1 MANTRN
7 VPCEEI
13 ELRYPLRIERYELR
27 PEAPGAGRLRGGVGH
42 VRDVRFLVDGFF
54 SCNGDRTLEAPIG
67 IFGGGEGLGARLIFN
82 PGSANETEWPS
93 KISGRRV
100 SAGNVIRVMGPS
112 SGGYGDPFER
122 DAELV
127 LTDCLNDVVSVEEAR
142 DSYGVVVHAAERRID
157 EVATRKARSVR
168 RGQ

>member
-1 MANTRN
+1 
-7 VPCEEI
+7 
-13 ELRYPLRIERYELR
+13 
-27 PEAPGAGRLRGGVGH
+27 
-42 VRDVRFLVDGFF
+42 
-54 SCNGDRTLEAPIG
+54 
-67 IFGGGEGLGARLIFN
+67 
-82 PGSANETEWPS
+82 
-93 KISGRRV
+93 V

-127 LTDCLNDVVSVEEAR
+127 LADWLNGVISVEDAR
-142 DSYGVVVHAAERRID
+142 DSYGVVVNAAEQRVD